1 MGRNVVALIVAL
13 GFAIVAVGAQ
23 QDGCSS
29 ELPASLSG
37 NYSSLACKTVWN
49 NFVLRYY
56 QDQDNVL
63 SIVLSTMYS
72 SGWVGMGFSKDGMM
86 VGSSAV
92 VGWVGTTGLPHIQ
105 RYYLGG
111 QTSQQVQ
118 VDQGNL
124 LFAAATPSVVV
135 DQAKIYLAFQL
146 KFSARLSQ
154 QQLLF
159 AIGSATP
166 VNNVLQEHD
175 DKTSVSFDFSTVVT
189 LRSKLSSDSGKTATF
204 RQLTVHDDKSDGTS
218 SSSSYPSKLKRTHGA
233 LAIFGWGVL
242 LPIGAIVARYCR
254 QWDPLWYY
262 LHTVIQFMGFLF
274 GLAAVIAGR
283 VLYDKLHATVYTHRG
298 IGIFVLVLGI
308 LQILAFFL
316 RPNKD
321 SKYRRYW
328 NWYHHW
334 FGRLALFFAAVNIVI
349 GIRIGDAGNSWKIGY
364 GFNLAILLTA
374 SIILEVLLWTR
385 WSNKNA
391 PAF

>member
-175 DKTSVSFDFSTVVT
+175 DKTSVSFDFST
-189 LRSKLSSDSGKTATF
+189 
-204 RQLTVHDDKSDGTS
+204 GTS